1 MVDDESEVQG
11 RGQAK
16 ERNMNDGGRHGEAQ
30 KGIGHSTGTGTGDD
44 DDDYW

>member
-16 ERNMNDGGRHGEAQ
+16 ERNMNGGRHGKAQ